1 MSEDWCAEQFANLHI
16 KERRL
21 DTLNQIR
28 SHLKNVVPD
37 KAPNFP
43 KFLTLLDS
51 IEDCGDK

>member
-1 MSEDWCAEQFANLHI
+1 MSEDWCAEQFAKLDI

-21 DTLNQIR
+21 DTLNEIR

-37 KAPNFP
+37 RAPSLP